1 MWVAD
6 IYLSGSYTVEL
17 SPGLM
22 RPLGES
28 GNAFLL
34 TPVGIV
40 NLIGLSAL
48 GSATCN
54 HTAAVSESQRMCCV
68 HASHALC
75 TSLLAHVPT
84 GCMHQGLK
92 HMLNAYMLMI
102 PSWIAGGSACMQQY
116 DASIGSM
123 SDENQ
128 SMVGRNWN
136 SSGS

>member
-1 MWVAD
+1 
-6 IYLSGSYTVEL
+6 
-17 SPGLM
+17 M

-34 TPVGIV
+34 TAVGIV
-40 NLIGLSAL
+40 SLTGLSAL
-48 GSATCN
+48 ASAACN
-54 HTAAVSESQRMCCV
+54 RTEAVKAAQQVCCV
-68 HASHALC
+68 CAIYALC
-75 TSLLAHVPT
+75 TSLLAPI

-102 PSWIAGGSACMQQY
+102 PGWIAGGSACMQQH
-116 DASIGSM
+116 DASIAVM

-128 SMVGRNWN
+128 SMVGGKWN